1 MVFMLTVATLQR
13 FSMRSMTQDST
24 TIRNRAAALGR
35 RLWTAGAPLTFV
47 GFLMLVAAI
56 ASAIGMFTDPRV
68 IAGAPAWLKPLKFA
82 ISTAIYSLTLAWVF
96 TWLTGRPRLRRVVG
110 WTTAIVFVLEVAIID
125 TQAWRGTTSHFNAS
139 TPLNRALFAVMG
151 AAILSQTLVS
161 IGVAIGLWK
170 QRFADRALGWALR
183 FGMILTILGAF
194 TGPLMTRPTESQLAR
209 ARAGEHM
216 TIIGAHSVGGED
228 GGPGIPVTGWSRE
241 HGDVRVRHFIGLH
254 AIQALAILAVA
265 LRRWRRPESDRV
277 RLVFAATISYAALF
291 VLLLWQALRGES
303 VVAPDGTA
311 LGALGAWAA
320 ITAVAIGTI
329 GIRARAHDQVPA

>member
-1 MVFMLTVATLQR
+1 
-13 FSMRSMTQDST
+13 MTYDST
-24 TIRNRAAALGR
+24 TIRNRAAAVGR
-35 RLWTAGAPLTFV
+35 RLWTASVPLTFV
-47 GFLMLVAAI
+47 GFLMLVVAI

-68 IAGAPAWLKPLKFA
+68 IAGAPAWLKPFKFA

-96 TWLTGRPRLRRVVG
+96 TWFNGRPRLRRVVG

-151 AAILSQTLVS
+151 AAILIQTLVS

-170 QRFADRALGWALR
+170 QRFTDRALGWALR

-209 ARAGEHM
+209 ARAGEDM

-241 HGDVRVRHFIGLH
+241 HGDVRVPHFIGLH

-277 RLVFAATISYAALF
+277 RLVFTATISYAALF
-291 VLLLWQALRGES
+291 VLLLWRARRGES
-303 VVAPDGTA
+303 VVATDASA
-311 LGALGAWAA
+311 LATLGAWAA

-329 GIRARAHDQVPA
+329 GIRARTHDRVPA